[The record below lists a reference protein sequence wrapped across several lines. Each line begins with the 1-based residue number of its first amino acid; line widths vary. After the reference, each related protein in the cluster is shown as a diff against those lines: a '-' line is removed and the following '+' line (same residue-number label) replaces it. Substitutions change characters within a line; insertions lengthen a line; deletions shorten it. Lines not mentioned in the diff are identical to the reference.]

1 MQNLSHEGRQ
11 LRHER
16 LVAVVLAHVRQHD
29 GPEWH
34 RQQDLAPRDRRR
46 LLGIYI
52 GLKKDCFKVIFD
64 LLFHVLEHGTVIISR
79 QPRVSKNTL
88 ITYVDDNVE

>member
-52 GLKKDCFKVIFD
+52 GLKKDSALKLYLIYCFMFWST
-64 LLFHVLEHGTVIISR
+64 EQS
-79 QPRVSKNTL
+79 
-88 ITYVDDNVE
+88 